1 MSSIEIY
8 TTGYCGFCV
17 RAKRLL
23 EERGLEYTEIR
34 VDSEPARRAEMM
46 ERSGR
51 RTVPQVF
58 IGGKSI
64 GGCDELYHLDHTGAL
79 QEMLQAPESSY

>member
-1 MSSIEIY
+1 MPEVSSIEIY
-8 TTGYCGFCV
+8 TTGYCGYCV

-23 EERGLEYTEIR
+23 EDRGLDYMEIR

-51 RTVPQVF
+51 RTVPQIF
-58 IGGKSI
+58 IGDKSI
-64 GGCDELYHLDHTGAL
+64 GGCDELYSLDRNGAL
-79 QEMLQAPESSY
+79 QEMLRDH